1 MTRTARGLA
10 PRAHEGA
17 ADDEERDHDEAPAD
31 QLASLEQ
38 RGLAIV
44 GTAGGLVTLL
54 FGLTALTLERDAV
67 TLPTS
72 ARALLVVALFL
83 FVAAGLAALVTNI
96 PMSYEGV
103 TTEALRG
110 AVANRWD
117 DTSAEAVRMT
127 SLTRITVLE
136 SAKRKNNLK
145 AVALFVGMVLEIVA
159 VALVGAALVI
169 ALFA

>member
-1 MTRTARGLA
+1 MADEPGRGVYAEYIREQLEAQEARK
-10 PRAHEGA
+10 
-17 ADDEERDHDEAPAD
+17 
-31 QLASLEQ
+31 ASLEQ

-54 FGLTALTLERDAV
+54 FGLTALTLERDVV
-67 TLPTS
+67 TLPTGS
-72 ARALLVVALFL
+72 RVLLVAALFL

-136 SAKRKNNLK
+136 SAKRKNNVK
-145 AVALFVGMVLEIVA
+145 AVALFAGMVLEIAA
-159 VALVGAALVI
+159 VALVGAALAI

>member
-1 MTRTARGLA
+1 MTNEPGRGVYAEYIREQLEAQEARK
-10 PRAHEGA
+10 
-17 ADDEERDHDEAPAD
+17 
-31 QLASLEQ
+31 ASLEQ

-44 GTAGGLVTLL
+44 GTGGGLVTLL
-54 FGLTALTLERDAV
+54 FGLTALTLERDVV
-67 TLPTS
+67 TLPTGS
-72 ARALLVVALFL
+72 PVLLVAALFL

-127 SLTRITVLE
+127 SPTRITVLE
-136 SAKRKNNLK
+136 SAKRKNNVK
-145 AVALFVGMVLEIVA
+145 AVALFAGMVLEIAA
-159 VALVGAALVI
+159 VALVGAALAI